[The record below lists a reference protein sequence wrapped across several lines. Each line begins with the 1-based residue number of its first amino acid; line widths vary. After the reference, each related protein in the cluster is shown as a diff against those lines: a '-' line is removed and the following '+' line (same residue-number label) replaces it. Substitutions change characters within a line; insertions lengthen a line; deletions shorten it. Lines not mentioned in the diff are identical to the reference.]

1 MGKNYAEEL
10 SAISSTV
17 AWAGQYDLT
26 QWLSAISKIR
36 TRDLIIVASG
46 GSVSA
51 AQLLA
56 QLHTAKTGRL
66 ALAMT
71 PLEFASTEGP
81 TDATV
86 WLISAGGGNTDIL
99 NAWKSA
105 RDRGVQNLAIL
116 CGAPESS
123 LARSASEACAHSFV
137 FELPAG
143 RDGFLATTSLAAF
156 CVLIL
161 RLYDTELM
169 PFSNE
174 AKQTTAAA
182 VLERDTLIVL
192 YGGWLKPVALDMES
206 RFTEAALGAVSIADY
221 RNFAHGRHHWLAKR
235 GANSAVLALITPD
248 FEELAEATLAL
259 LPPEVVIERWRFSAD
274 APGVVLPALEA
285 SMVLAGA
292 AAQRLGYDAG
302 RPGVPEFGHHIY
314 ELKTTMAPRSRPSAQ
329 TLAIRR
335 KLASNGTPKAETTA
349 LYQTAL
355 ARFQK
360 SLESVTFAGVV
371 LDYDG
376 TVVATAKRYK
386 SIETS
391 VASALNRLLDEGML
405 VAIATGRGKSV
416 HEPLRAAIEPA
427 HWSKTIIGYYNGGTI
442 RTLQDMCCD
451 VANGDIATD
460 LIRAEELLKTA
471 PELEQATFDPRPKQ
485 LTITCH
491 GFAEHGL
498 WLAVR
503 GILDVNGLHTLKVT
517 HSSHSVDVMSASVS
531 KTDVV
536 LEVARI
542 AGTSESAILKI
553 GDRGRWPGNDSELL
567 AMSHGLSVDQISS
580 SQQSC
585 WNLTPSGCFGP
596 DATRFYLQC
605 LQNGRFSLS

>member
-17 AWAGQYDLT
+17 AWASQYDLT
-26 QWLSAISKIR
+26 QWLPAISKIR
-36 TRDLIIVASG
+36 TRDLVIVASG

-56 QLHTAKTGRL
+56 QLHTARTGRL

-71 PLEFASTEGP
+71 PLEFASTEGL
-81 TDATV
+81 TDSAV
-86 WLISAGGGNTDIL
+86 WLVSAGGGNTDIL
-99 NAWKSA
+99 NAWNSA
-105 RDRGVQNLAIL
+105 RDRGTQNLAIL
-116 CGAPESS
+116 CGAPNSL
-123 LARSASEACAHSFV
+123 LARSASEACVPSFV

-161 RLYDTELM
+161 RLYGEELITAG
-169 PFSNE
+169 SE

-206 RFTEAALGAVSIADY
+206 RFTEAALGTVSLADY

-259 LPPEVVIERWRFSAD
+259 LPPEVVIERWRFSKD
-274 APGVVLPALEA
+274 MPGVVLPALEA
-285 SMVLAGA
+285 SMILAGA

-314 ELKTTMAPRSRPSAQ
+314 DLKTTMAPRSRPSAQ
-329 TLAIRR
+329 VLAVRR
-335 KLASNGTPKAETTA
+335 KLETIGTPKAETTA
-349 LYQTAL
+349 LYQTTL

-360 SLESVTFAGVV
+360 SLEGVTFAGVV

-376 TVVATAKRYK
+376 TLVATARRYK
-386 SIETS
+386 PIETP
-391 VASALNRLLDEGML
+391 VVSALNRLLDEGML
-405 VAIATGRGKSV
+405 IAVATGRGKSV

-427 HWSKTIIGYYNGGTI
+427 HWPKTIIGYYNGGSI
-442 RTLQDMCCD
+442 RTLQDICSD
-451 VANGDIATD
+451 VANGEIAAD
-460 LIRAEELLKTA
+460 LIRAEVLLKAA
-471 PELEQATFDPRPKQ
+471 PELEQAVFDPRPKQ

-498 WLAVR
+498 WLTVR
-503 GILDVNGLHTLKVT
+503 GILDANRLNSLKVT
-517 HSSHSVDVMSASVS
+517 HSSHSVDVVPSSVS

-536 LEVARI
+536 HEVARL

-553 GDRGRWPGNDSELL
+553 GDRGQWPGNDSELL

-580 SQQSC
+580 SLESC
-585 WNLTPSGCFGP
+585 WNLAPSGCFGP
-596 DATRFYLQC
+596 DATLFYLQC
-605 LQNGRFSLS
+605 LQNGRFRIS